1 MALLI
6 LYFTVSIVVSFLCSL
21 WEATFLSISPSFVEI
36 KSQENSWMGKK
47 LHKYKQNID
56 QPLSAILTLNT
67 MAHTLGA
74 VGVGSQSAKIWGST
88 HYSLLGIQMSIEG
101 IVAGLM
107 TLAILIL
114 SEIIPKTLGA
124 GYWKQMAGFTVRSL
138 QIIIVILY
146 PFVWLSQWITSLIKT
161 DQTESVLS
169 RTDISAIADMGAK
182 EGIIEKNEHQIIK
195 NLLKFRRIYAED
207 IMTPRTVVKAADE
220 NMTIGEFHE
229 KNPDL
234 RFSRIPVYSENVDQ
248 VSGFIL
254 KDQVLSKIIDEE
266 SNETLLSIARSL
278 PNVPEDIPVPDLF
291 EWMMNNQQQ
300 IVMVHDEYGG
310 MAGIVTM
317 EDIMET
323 LLGLEI
329 VDEMDDTEDMQIL
342 ARKKWEERARKL
354 GLIENN
360 EDSSIKNNQSDDSAS
375 DN

>member
-6 LYFTVSIVVSFLCSL
+6 FYFTVSITVSFLCSL

-36 KSQENSWMGKK
+36 KSQENSWIGRK
-47 LHKYKQNID
+47 LQNYKQNID

-67 MAHTLGA
+67 MSHTLGA
-74 VGVGSQSAKIWGST
+74 VGVGAQSAKIWGT
-88 HYSLLGIQMSIEG
+88 HHVSFLGLQISFEG
-101 IVAGLM
+101 VVAALM
-107 TLAILIL
+107 TLAILII
-114 SEIIPKTLGA
+114 SEIIPKTIGA
-124 GYWKQMAGFTVRSL
+124 GYWKKLTGFTVRSL
-138 QIIIVILY
+138 QVIIFILY

-220 NMTIGEFHE
+220 NMSIGEFHE

-266 SNETLLSIARSL
+266 SDAPLISIARSL

-354 GLIENN
+354 GLIEKN
-360 EDSSIKNNQSDDSAS
+360 EEAIEDD
-375 DN
+375 DQQEK